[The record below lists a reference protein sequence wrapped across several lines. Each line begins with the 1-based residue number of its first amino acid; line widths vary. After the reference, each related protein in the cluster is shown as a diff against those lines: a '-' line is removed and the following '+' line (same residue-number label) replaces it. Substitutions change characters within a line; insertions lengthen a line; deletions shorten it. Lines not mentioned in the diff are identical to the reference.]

1 MIFENQAAGV
11 MKMARPK
18 GQDGKVRGIKFPLEV
33 LEWLE
38 SDAQQAVRS
47 FTGEVLY
54 KLKKLKEIEDAG
66 EKANA

>member
-1 MIFENQAAGV
+1 
-11 MKMARPK
+11 MARPK
-18 GQDGKVRGIKFPLEV
+18 GQEGKVRGIKFPTEV

-38 SDAQQAVRS
+38 SGAQQAVRS

-66 EKANA
+66 EKASA